1 MSDHDD
7 FAVEPIPGLPARPP
21 KGEDILWQGKPD
33 WRALAIRAFHIREI
47 AVYFGIIAA
56 WRVFAGFWEGDGA
69 LSAFGDGL
77 LIVAVALFPIGFFA
91 MVAWLMA
98 RMTVYT
104 ITSKRIVM
112 RYAVALPRTLNIPF
126 SKIDGAESK
135 LYLDGTGDIPVKLT
149 KGEHLAYFFLW
160 PHARPW
166 HLSNPQPMLR
176 GVPDAERATRILASA
191 LAAASGEPARSIQP
205 APLPDGKV
213 PADQDAA
220 PQGLAP
226 AAH

>member
-21 KGEDILWQGKPD
+21 KGENILWQGAPD

-47 AVYFGIIAA
+47 AIYFGIIAV
-56 WRVFAGFWEGDGA
+56 WRVFTGFWDGNGA
-69 LSAFGDGL
+69 LSALGDGL
-77 LIVAVALFPIGFFA
+77 LVVAIALFPIGFF
-91 MVAWLMA
+91 VLIAWLMA

-104 ITSKRIVM
+104 ITNKRIVM

-135 LYLDGTGDIPVKLT
+135 LYRDGTGDIPVKLT
-149 KGEHLAYFFLW
+149 RGEHLAYFFLW

-166 HLSNPQPMLR
+166 HLNNPQPMLR
-176 GVPDAERATRILASA
+176 SVPDAEKAARVLANA
-191 LAAASGEPARSIQP
+191 LAAASGEPARAVKP
-205 APLPDGKV
+205 AASPDEKV
-213 PADQDAA
+213 PAGQKAA

-226 AAH
+226 VAQ